1 MEMFLF
7 PSKVEYME
15 TDNPN
20 VGKVILEPCYFGYGT
35 TIGNS
40 LRRVLLSS
48 LPGAAVSAVKIDG
61 VDHEFSGKDGVK
73 EDVLEILLNLKRLR
87 LKTFG
92 DEPVRLTLEAKG
104 KKIVTA
110 KDIAKN
116 SAVEIINKDLV
127 IATLTDSKAELK
139 MELIVDNG
147 RGYVPKDQK
156 KLENLEANAMVIDS
170 IYSPVLNVGYKVDDV
185 RVGQTTD
192 YDKLIMTVETDG
204 TITPKAAV
212 EQATQIL
219 IDYLQPLLNNK

>member
-20 VGKVILEPCYFGYGT
+20 IGKVILEPCYFGYGT
-35 TIGNS
+35 TVGNS

-48 LPGAAVSAVKIDG
+48 LPGAAVTAVKIDG
-61 VDHEFSGKDGVK
+61 VDHEFSGKDGIK
-73 EDVLEILLNLKRLR
+73 EDILEILLNLKRLR

-104 KKIVTA
+104 KKVVTA
-110 KDIAKN
+110 KDITKN

-139 MELIVDNG
+139 MEIIVDNG

-156 KLENLEANAMVIDS
+156 KLEELEANAMVIDS

-204 TITPKAAV
+204 TITPKEAV

>member
-1 MEMFLF
+1 MEMFLL
-7 PSKVEYME
+7 PSKVEYLE
-15 TDNPN
+15 TDNSN

-48 LPGAAVSAVKIDG
+48 LPGAAVTAVKIDG

-87 LKTFG
+87 LKVFG
-92 DEPVRLTLEAKG
+92 DEPVKLTLDVKG
-104 KKIVTA
+104 KKVVSA

-116 SAVEIINKDLV
+116 SAVEIINTDLV

-139 MELIVDNG
+139 MEILVDSG

-156 KLENLEANAMVIDS
+156 KFTDLEARFMVIDS
-170 IYSPVLNVGYKVDDV
+170 IYSPVLNVGYKVEDV

-192 YDKLIMTVETDG
+192 YDKLILTVETDG
-204 TITPKAAV
+204 TISPKEAT
-212 EQATQIL
+212 EQATKIL
-219 IDYLQPLLNNK
+219 IDYLNPLLNNK

>member
-7 PSKVEYME
+7 PSKVEYIE
-15 TDNPN
+15 TDNQN
-20 VGKVILEPCYFGYGT
+20 IGKVILEPCYFGYGT

-73 EDVLEILLNLKRLR
+73 EDILEILLNLKRLR
-87 LKTFG
+87 LKIFS
-92 DEPVRLTLEAKG
+92 DEPVRLTLSAKG
-104 KKIVTA
+104 KKVVTA
-110 KDIAKN
+110 KDIDKN

-139 MELIVDNG
+139 MELIVDRG

-156 KLENLEANAMVIDS
+156 KLENLEANAMVVDS
-170 IYSPVLNVGYKVDDV
+170 IYSPVLNVGYKVEDV

-204 TITPKAAV
+204 TITPKQAV

>member
-35 TIGNS
+35 TVGNS

-61 VDHEFSGKDGVK
+61 VDHEFSGKDGIK
-73 EDVLEILLNLKRLR
+73 EDILEILLNLKRLR

-104 KKIVTA
+104 KKVVTA

-156 KLENLEANAMVIDS
+156 KLEDLEANAMVIDS

-204 TITPKAAV
+204 TITPKEAV

>member
-7 PSKVEYME
+7 PSKAEYIE

-20 VGKVILEPCYFGYGT
+20 IGKVILEPCYFGYGT

-61 VDHEFSGKDGVK
+61 VDHEFSGKDGIK
-73 EDVLEILLNLKRLR
+73 EDILEILLNLKRLR
-87 LKTFG
+87 LKTFSN
-92 DEPVRLTLEAKG
+92 EPVRLTLDVKG
-104 KKIVTA
+104 KKVVTA
-110 KDIAKN
+110 KDIEKN

-139 MELIVDNG
+139 MELIVDSG

-156 KLENLEANAMVIDS
+156 KLENLEANAMIVDS
-170 IYSPVLNVGYKVDDV
+170 IYSPVLNVGYKVEDV

-204 TITPKAAV
+204 TITPKQAV

>member
-1 MEMFLF
+1 M
-7 PSKVEYME
+7 
-15 TDNPN
+15 
-20 VGKVILEPCYFGYGT
+20 
-35 TIGNS
+35 
-40 LRRVLLSS
+40 
-48 LPGAAVSAVKIDG
+48 
-61 VDHEFSGKDGVK
+61 
-73 EDVLEILLNLKRLR
+73 
-87 LKTFG
+87 
-92 DEPVRLTLEAKG
+92 
-104 KKIVTA
+104 
-110 KDIAKN
+110 
-116 SAVEIINKDLV
+116 EIINKDLV

-170 IYSPVLNVGYKVDDV
+170 IYSPVLNVGYKVEDV

>member
-7 PSKVEYME
+7 PSKVEYSD
-15 TDNPN
+15 TDSIN

-48 LPGAAVSAVKIDG
+48 LPGAAVTAVKIDG
-61 VDHEFSGKDGVK
+61 VDHEFSGKDGIK
-73 EDVLEILLNLKRLR
+73 EDILEILLNLKRLR
-87 LKTFG
+87 LKTFSE
-92 DEPVRLTLEAKG
+92 EPVRLTLHAKG
-104 KKIVTA
+104 KKVVTA
-110 KDIAKN
+110 KDIEKN
-116 SAVEIINKDLV
+116 SSVEIINKDLV

-139 MELIVDNG
+139 MEIIVDSG

-170 IYSPVLNVGYKVDDV
+170 IYSPVLNVGYKVEDV

-204 TITPKAAV
+204 TISPKEAV

>member
-7 PSKVEYME
+7 PSKVEYISTE
-15 TDNPN
+15 NPN
-20 VGKVILEPCYFGYGT
+20 VGKVVLEPCYFGYGT
-35 TIGNS
+35 TVGNS

-48 LPGAAVSAVKIDG
+48 LPGSAVTAVKIDG

-73 EDVLEILLNLKRLR
+73 DDILEILLNLKRLR
-87 LKTFG
+87 LKVFG
-92 DEPVRLTLEAKG
+92 DEPVRLTLHAKG
-104 KKIVTA
+104 KKEVTA

-116 SAVEIINKDLV
+116 SNVEIINKDLV
-127 IATLTDSKAELK
+127 IATLTDAKAELK
-139 MELIVDNG
+139 MEIIVDNG

-156 KLENLEANAMVIDS
+156 KLENLEANAMIIDS
-170 IYSPVLNVGYKVDDV
+170 IYSPVLNVGYKVEDV

-204 TITPKAAV
+204 TISPKEAV